1 MLELRLAQPFDVE
14 EVGEVE
20 RVEAGRRVRE
30 ARRLA
35 RSGVRNGMAFIGFL
49 IAMETPVVREA
60 CEVNGKREQGAV
72 AII

>member
-1 MLELRLAQPFDVE
+1 
-14 EVGEVE
+14 
-20 RVEAGRRVRE
+20 
-30 ARRLA
+30 
-35 RSGVRNGMAFIGFL
+35 MAFIGFL